1 MLGNNKG
8 VFMSVLD
15 LLHAPI
21 KAEWVNWRVTRA
33 NVTDRGAA
41 AYVVPY
47 IRAHAVRE
55 LLNKVVGPE
64 NWMAEYSEMP
74 SGAIICRLSIK
85 VRDAWVHK
93 EDCSGIRGAM
103 QEKENQLKGGYSD
116 AFKRAARAWGIG
128 DNLATVGEMKVP
140 LTERQTGDK
149 NERFHSHK
157 DKSNARRTYF
167 YWVPPKLPAGQTI
180 TEESWNQAAK
190 EASLRYA
197 AHLVEEREAP
207 KIGADVTERLPEPE
221 EAPEPTH
228 DAAPAVED
236 VEDLPDEDLDEDQ
249 VDVERYPLETEDES
263 LVNKIDRQLE
273 KARGIFSS
281 SKFGNKALALRDFQ
295 KNHPVDGFKIK
306 SPEQTKAGWRIY
318 CQPADIQNW
327 IKSMRGWE
335 K

>member
-1 MLGNNKG
+1 
-8 VFMSVLD
+8 MSVLD

-207 KIGADVTERLPEPE
+207 KIGADVTERLPEPDPVTE
-221 EAPEPTH
+221 PEPEDMVDVDDGDH
-228 DAAPAVED
+228 DD
-236 VEDLPDEDLDEDQ
+236 DEIDDQ

-273 KARGIFSS
+273 KARGVFSS

-295 KNHPVDGFKIK
+295 KGHAVDGFKVK
-306 SPEQTKAGWRIY
+306 SPEKTKDGWKIY
-318 CQPADIQNW
+318 CQPSDIKNW
-327 IKSMRGWE
+327 INLMKEWDR
-335 K
+335 